1 MQTGKLRPD
10 REVTAPRHGP
20 DDKVITLSY
29 TLLRGSGGGV
39 HLLSLR
45 GEGGSLL
52 PLLVTLLP
60 LLVTHVLLHVA
71 CFMSHAPLHGSG
83 TRGSA
88 GLGLRENM

>member
-52 PLLVTLLP
+52 PLLVT
-60 LLVTHVLLHVA
+60 HVLLHVA